1 MIKSFCTYSLIVL
14 ILQLTVT
21 SIKAQDTSNRQSN
34 FRNNII
40 KINVIPIAESINGHN
55 QKRISIEYE
64 RFLKHNLSVGAVV
77 NFGLFEDYTFIKY
90 HDYFDENEGFS
101 YTRKD
106 VVTRG
111 YHFIPSVKFYF
122 WGTKQKKGQGLY
134 ISGCLDF
141 NQYFKKSEIYFSQMN
156 SFAYENSSTTRLS
169 TGATLG
175 GQFVAFTRLVI
186 DLNIS
191 IYGKLFSVNRGQNN
205 SEIAPLNATWV
216 FNDNKGWSTIN
227 LMIGYAFGGGKRK

>member
-1 MIKSFCTYSLIVL
+1 VISSTFKYIIL
-14 ILQLTVT
+14 ILFFQFCVAMIT
-21 SIKAQDTSNRQSN
+21 AQDTGEQQSN

-40 KINVIPIAESINGHN
+40 KLNAIPIAQAINGHN
-55 QKRISIEYE
+55 QKWLGVEYE
-64 RFLKHNLSVGAVV
+64 RFIKHNLSVGALVD
-77 NFGLFEDYTFIKY
+77 FGLFEDYTFIKY

-122 WGTKQKKGQGLY
+122 LSTKQKKGQGFY

-141 NQYFKKSEIYFSQMN
+141 NQYFKKSEIYFSQTN

-169 TGATLG
+169 AGATLG

-191 IYGKLFSVNRGQNN
+191 IYGKLFSVSRGQNN
-205 SEIAPLNATWV
+205 SEIPPLNATWV
-216 FNDNKGWSTIN
+216 FNDNKGWSTVN
-227 LMIGYAFGGGKRK
+227 LMIGYAFGGGKKK